1 MVDGFTIV
9 VRLLKMIFNVQIP
22 KNIYDFAI

>member
-9 VRLLKMIFNVQIP
+9 VRLLKIIIDVQTF
-22 KNIYDFAI
+22 KNIHDFLI